1 MENTYVFGKRK
12 MAKTRKKKKAK
23 TLWICAVAA
32 LFWVMRQERDLLIFE
47 GNNQIILSCRIE
59 SVF

>member
-12 MAKTRKKKKAK
+12 MAKTRKRKKKKKAK

-32 LFWVMRQERDLLIFE
+32 LFWVMWQERDLLIF
-47 GNNQIILSCRIE
+47 
-59 SVF
+59 